1 MVPTP
6 KLDRQ
11 RNRRCDVT
19 APRFPTIDPS
29 DRAGLLVPPTGPVR
43 VLVDTDTANE
53 IDDQFALTWAL
64 LSPER
69 ITVEAIV
76 AAPYSFAH
84 HRQGLIEASNALE
97 SADDDSR
104 STMIDDVSS
113 WARRL
118 RDAGIRPEDLELVG
132 PDEGMERSFDEICR
146 ILAKLDR
153 PADGLVHR
161 GSASYMPDADVPVTS
176 DGARRIIESALAPA
190 ESPLY
195 VLAIGCV
202 TDVASALLLEPA
214 IAPRIVVV
222 WTSGYPTSVTRS
234 NQASLNL
241 VQDRHASRLLFDSGV
256 PLVYLP
262 GFHVGAQLRISLP
275 EIQKNVRGHG
285 AIGDYLFELYTH
297 NPIHTQRA
305 ITDLS
310 GRTWVMWDLINVA
323 WIIEPS
329 WVPTDLVP
337 TPTLDADL
345 AWVPRPDAPLMRE
358 AFAVDRDEIFRDL
371 YRKLAAHSAGAA
383 SA

>member
-1 MVPTP
+1 MDPTSQ
-6 KLDRQ
+6 LDLQ
-11 RNRRCDVT
+11 WNRRSDVT
-19 APRFPTIDPS
+19 APRFPTIETS
-29 DRAGLLVPPTGPVR
+29 DRAGLLSPPTGPVR
-43 VLVDTDTANE
+43 VLIDTDTANE

-76 AAPYSFAH
+76 AEPYSFAH
-84 HRQGLIEASNALE
+84 HRQGLIEATKALE
-97 SADDDSR
+97 TADDDSR
-104 STMIDDVSS
+104 STMIDDVTS

-132 PDEGMERSFDEICR
+132 PAEGMERSFGEICR

-161 GSASYMPDADVPVTS
+161 GSASYMPDAAVPVAS
-176 DGARRIIESALAPA
+176 EGARRIIECALAPDDR
-190 ESPLY
+190 PLY

-202 TDVASALLLEPA
+202 TNVASALLLEPA

-275 EIQKNVRGHG
+275 EIEKHVRGQG
-285 AIGDYLFELYTH
+285 AIGDYLYHLYTQQPDPH
-297 NPIHTQRA
+297 PAGDHRAVRTHVGDVGPDQRRLGHRA
-305 ITDLS
+305 RLGAD
-310 GRTWVMWDLINVA
+310 RT
-323 WIIEPS
+323 
-329 WVPTDLVP
+329 
-337 TPTLDADL
+337 
-345 AWVPRPDAPLMRE
+345 RPDTDVGR
-358 AFAVDRDEIFRDL
+358 
-371 YRKLAAHSAGAA
+371 
-383 SA
+383 